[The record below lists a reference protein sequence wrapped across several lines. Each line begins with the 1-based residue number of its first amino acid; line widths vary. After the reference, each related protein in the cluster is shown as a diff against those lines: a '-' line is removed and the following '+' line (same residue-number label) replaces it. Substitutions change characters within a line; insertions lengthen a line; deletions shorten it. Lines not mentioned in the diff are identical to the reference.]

1 MLSLSKIVTSTLHM
15 PGIACLRSF
24 STNTTCSSDTLSSL
38 PSITLRHWKNRGRG
52 RGGQNLT
59 ERYRRLE
66 NTFRGKHAFIKQIS
80 ELSQEVDNASK
91 TRSPPL
97 ISPPHSDA
105 QKAPDTIAGFV
116 IPQAPIPPADEESE
130 WPERIRTSAKI
141 PAVDMRQDAILSAF
155 EEMEHQLK
163 EKRARRAAVQAENA
177 PRESASATS
186 SPLSPTT
193 MTSSTAFK
201 TFSLAN
207 DIFEVSSQDEI
218 YAFDVEANKRINR
231 EAPWDKEWKARIIEF
246 SVDHLTLVLLQ
257 VIHAR
262 SGVPHEIMGLMQGK
276 VMGNS
281 LVIMDSFALPVQGT
295 ETRVNAA
302 NEANEY
308 MVKYIEESEKAKRL
322 ENAIGWYHSHP
333 GYGCWLSGIDVDTQM
348 NNQQFQDPF
357 VAVVIDPNRTISAGK
372 VDIGAFRT
380 YPSNYTPP
388 NAAASEYQ
396 SIPLSKIEDF
406 GVHANQYYPLDVE
419 VFKSSLDTE
428 LLGLLWNKY
437 WVNTLSQSPLISNRA
452 YAVSQIVDL
461 HQKLSKAQASVSSTR
476 APIPTPK
483 GQDEKT
489 TNAKSQKEEK
499 KKEDNQLAKG
509 VKDSTKIAAEA
520 QHGLISQILL
530 SPSSPTSTHQEQV
543 NLKMGLQEYQV
554 VGRHL
559 PTANEPNP
567 KIYRMRIF
575 APNEVVA
582 KSRFW
587 YFLRQLKKVKKA
599 SGEVIGVNVIHEAK
613 PLKVKNF
620 GIWLRYDSRSGTHN
634 MYKEF
639 RDLSRADAVKSL
651 YQDMAAR
658 HRARFRSIHILR
670 VVEIAK
676 ADDVR
681 RPYIKQL
688 LTPNLKFPLP
698 HRVGKTAA
706 TFVAHRPSTF

>member
-1 MLSLSKIVTSTLHM
+1 
-15 PGIACLRSF
+15 
-24 STNTTCSSDTLSSL
+24 
-38 PSITLRHWKNRGRG
+38 
-52 RGGQNLT
+52 
-59 ERYRRLE
+59 
-66 NTFRGKHAFIKQIS
+66 
-80 ELSQEVDNASK
+80 
-91 TRSPPL
+91 
-97 ISPPHSDA
+97 
-105 QKAPDTIAGFV
+105 
-116 IPQAPIPPADEESE
+116 
-130 WPERIRTSAKI
+130 
-141 PAVDMRQDAILSAF
+141 
-155 EEMEHQLK
+155 
-163 EKRARRAAVQAENA
+163 
-177 PRESASATS
+177 
-186 SPLSPTT
+186 

-201 TFSLAN
+201 TFSLGN
-207 DIFEVSSQDEI
+207 DIFEVSPQDEI

-231 EAPWDKEWKARIIEF
+231 EAPWDKDPQYFKSCKISAVALIKM
-246 SVDHLTLVLLQ
+246 

-308 MVKYIEESEKAKRL
+308 MVKYISESEKAKRL

-380 YPSNYTPP
+380 YPPNYTPP
-388 NAAASEYQ
+388 NVSASEYQ

-476 APIPTPK
+476 APMPTTK
-483 GQDEKT
+483 GQEEKT
-489 TNAKSQKEEK
+489 SSVPKKDEK

-520 QHGLISQILL
+520 QHGLISQILKDIIF
-530 SPSSPTSTHQEQV
+530 SS
-543 NLKMGLQEYQV
+543 
-554 VGRHL
+554 
-559 PTANEPNP
+559 
-567 KIYRMRIF
+567 
-575 APNEVVA
+575 
-582 KSRFW
+582 
-587 YFLRQLKKVKKA
+587 
-599 SGEVIGVNVIHEAK
+599 
-613 PLKVKNF
+613 
-620 GIWLRYDSRSGTHN
+620 
-634 MYKEF
+634 
-639 RDLSRADAVKSL
+639 
-651 YQDMAAR
+651 
-658 HRARFRSIHILR
+658 
-670 VVEIAK
+670 
-676 ADDVR
+676 
-681 RPYIKQL
+681 
-688 LTPNLKFPLP
+688 
-698 HRVGKTAA
+698 
-706 TFVAHRPSTF
+706 RPSEHGANRATEIIDTVMTVE